1 MSGAVHGLH
10 RGNACRIK
18 HQTIILMF
26 GATATKAFMSRFTT
40 LRVISP
46 QGRDDY
52 FVSRFIVTQ
61 HSAVQFVIMILL
73 SF

>member
-1 MSGAVHGLH
+1 
-10 RGNACRIK
+10 
-18 HQTIILMF
+18 MF